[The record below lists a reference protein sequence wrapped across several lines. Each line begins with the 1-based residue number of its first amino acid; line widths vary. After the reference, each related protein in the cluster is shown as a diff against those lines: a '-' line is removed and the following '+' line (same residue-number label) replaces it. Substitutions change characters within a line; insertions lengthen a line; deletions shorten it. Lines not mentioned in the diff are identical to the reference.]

1 MSLRDQLLKAGL
13 VSQEAVKK
21 LESDKRR
28 KNHQGKKDKRIGKAE
43 AAQKA
48 AQQQQLE
55 QAARQKREQD
65 RKLNQVQNTERQ
77 RKANRATILDLL
89 GKHRTNEKN
98 ANQVYNFQDG
108 RYIRR
113 VNVTDQQLFLITY
126 GQVGIVRN
134 PKDVFDYPIV
144 PREIAL
150 KIAQLDERSVV
161 VLHNE
166 NEGPAE
172 EPDPLSG

>member
-28 KNHQGKKDKRIGKAE
+28 KKHQGKKDKRVGKAQAE
-43 AAQKA
+43 QKA
-48 AQQQQLE
+48 AEQKQRE
-55 QAARQKREQD
+55 QAAAQKREQD
-65 RKLNQVQNTERQ
+65 RKLNQTRESERR
-77 RKANRATILDLL
+77 RKANRAAILDLL
-89 GKHRTNEKN
+89 GKHRTNEKD
-98 ANQVYNFQDG
+98 ASQVYNFQDG

-113 VNVTDQQLFLITY
+113 VNVTDQQLFLIAY

-144 PREIAL
+144 PRDIAL
-150 KIAQLDERSVV
+150 KIASLDASCVV

-166 NEGPAE
+166 NEGPAD
-172 EPDPLSG
+172 EPDPLSA